1 MHKSEA
7 VKKHGIAASGRKELL
22 KYLGRDRITQR
33 QAILA
38 KCYDCMAYYADGRND
53 CKALD
58 CPLYPFMPYS
68 SRPQKP
74 SKKLSEAHKARLKA
88 GKQASNAVEPLSE
101 GGLTSE

>member
-1 MHKSEA
+1 MTKLDSI
-7 VKKHGIAASGRKELL
+7 KKHGIAASGRKELL
-22 KYLGRDRITQR
+22 KYLDGARITQR

-53 CKALD
+53 CKVLD

-74 SKKLSEAHKARLKA
+74 SKKLSEVHKARLKA
-88 GKQASNAVEPLSE
+88 GKQASNAVELLSE
-101 GGLTSE
+101 GVLASE